1 MMENPAHKDF
11 IIDGWQVSPA
21 EGVLSRGD
29 ETVHLEPKVMEV
41 LVYFAARPGEVI
53 TREMLETDVWHGA
66 LVGYDAITATVIK
79 CRKALQDNAK
89 HPRIIT
95 TIPKKG
101 YKLIVAVMPA
111 EDVTPDA
118 VFPQA
123 VTTEVSHNKLLEFW
137 SAPVFA
143 ILGVLFLGGITWLV
157 TGYLS
162 SSDVLIADKPSLVVL
177 PFANLSDDPDQEYFS
192 DGITE
197 DLIIDLSNIS
207 NLVVIAP
214 TSAFFYK
221 DRAVNI
227 AEVARDLGA
236 RFVIQG
242 SVRKAGE
249 QVRITVKLI
258 DSQTSQS
265 LWAERYDRAH
275 KDIFA
280 VQDEVINKI
289 VNALAIKLTLA
300 EKQRLDRT
308 DTNNLAAYEMFMR
321 GQQYFRLR
329 TREGNELS
337 RDAYRNA
344 IETDPT
350 YARAYG
356 ALAIV
361 LTHDYRRG
369 WTELSLE
376 EARTRTLELVQKA
389 VLLDRSSPQVY
400 WAQGYIYLF
409 RKQHNE
415 AAAAVE
421 QAVALAPNYADGYG
435 LLAYISNW
443 RGNAEQAIHYINKA
457 IALNPYYSFEYPWNL
472 GLANYTLGRYEEAVD
487 ALQNALERN
496 EQVLLPRLYLA
507 ASYVRLGQ
515 QDDAEWEIVQV
526 NIQYPDVRLSL
537 MANILP
543 YEDEDNM
550 NAFMDDLRKAGV
562 QE

>member
-1 MMENPAHKDF
+1 MENPEQKDF
-11 IIDGWQVSPA
+11 IIDGWRVSPA
-21 EGVLSRGD
+21 EGVLSRGG

-53 TREMLETDVWHGA
+53 SREMLERDVWHGA

-79 CRKALQDNAK
+79 CRKALQDSAK

-111 EDVTPDA
+111 EDATPDT

-123 VTTEVSHNKLLEFW
+123 VTTEVSHNKLLEFC
-137 SAPVFA
+137 SAPVLA
-143 ILGVLFLGGITWLV
+143 LLAVLFIAGVTWLV
-157 TGYLS
+157 TDYLPT
-162 SSDVLIADKPSLVVL
+162 SDVLIADKPSLVVL

-214 TSAFFYK
+214 TSAFIYK

-249 QVRITVKLI
+249 QLRITVKLI
-258 DSQTSQS
+258 DSQTSQT
-265 LWAERYDRAH
+265 LWAERYDHAYQ
-275 KDIFA
+275 DIFA

-289 VNALAIKLTLA
+289 VNALAIKLTLT

-308 DTNNLAAYEMFMR
+308 DTNNFAAYEMFMR

-329 TREGNELS
+329 TREGNELA

-389 VLLDRSSPQVY
+389 VLLNRTSPQVY

-415 AAAAVE
+415 AATAVE

-443 RGNAEQAIHYINKA
+443 RGNAEQAIHYIKKA

-543 YEDEDNM
+543 YEDEDKM

>member
-1 MMENPAHKDF
+1 MVGNPNLKNF
-11 IIDGWQVSPA
+11 SIDGWRVSPA

-101 YKLIVAVMPA
+101 YKLIVAVIPA

-162 SSDVLIADKPSLVVL
+162 SSDGRIPDKPSLVVL

-214 TSAFFYK
+214 TSAFVYK
-221 DRAVNI
+221 GSAVNI

-236 RFVIQG
+236 RFVIEG
-242 SVRKAGE
+242 SVRKAGK
-249 QVRITVKLI
+249 QVRITAKLI

-265 LWAERYDRAH
+265 LWAERYDRAY

-280 VQDEVINKI
+280 VQDEVIHKI
-289 VNALAIKLTLA
+289 VNALAIELTLA
-300 EKQRLDRT
+300 EKKRLGRI

-321 GQQYFRLR
+321 GQQYFRQR
-329 TREGNELS
+329 TREGNELA
-337 RDAYRNA
+337 RDAYRSA
-344 IETDPT
+344 IESDPT

-389 VLLDRSSPQVY
+389 VLLDRLSPQVY

-435 LLAYISNW
+435 LLAFISNW
-443 RGNAEQAIHYINKA
+443 RGNAEEAIHYIKKA
-457 IALNPYYSFEYPWNL
+457 IALNPYHTFDYPWNL
-472 GLANYTLGRYEEAVD
+472 GLANYTLGRYEEAVE

-496 EQVLLPRLYLA
+496 EQVLLPRLYLG
-507 ASYVRLGQ
+507 AS
-515 QDDAEWEIVQV
+515 
-526 NIQYPDVRLSL
+526 
-537 MANILP
+537 
-543 YEDEDNM
+543 
-550 NAFMDDLRKAGV
+550 
-562 QE
+562 

>member
-1 MMENPAHKDF
+1 MENPGQKDF
-11 IIDGWQVSPA
+11 IIDGWRVSPA

-101 YKLIVAVMPA
+101 YKLIVAVIPA

-118 VFPQA
+118 VFHQA

-143 ILGVLFLGGITWLV
+143 ILGVLFLAGITWLV
-157 TGYLS
+157 TGYLT
-162 SSDVLIADKPSLVVL
+162 SSDVLIPDKPSLVVL

-214 TSAFFYK
+214 TSAFVYK
-221 DRAVNI
+221 GSAVNI

-236 RFVIQG
+236 RFVIEG
-242 SVRKAGE
+242 SVRRAGD
-249 QVRITVKLI
+249 QVRITAKLI

-265 LWAERYDRAH
+265 LWAERYDRAY

-280 VQDEVINKI
+280 VQDEVIHKI
-289 VNALAIKLTLA
+289 VNALAIELTLA
-300 EKQRLDRT
+300 EKKRLGRT
-308 DTNNLAAYEMFMR
+308 DTNNLVAYEMFMR

-329 TREGNELS
+329 TREGNELA
-337 RDAYRNA
+337 RDAYRSA
-344 IETDPT
+344 IESDPT

-376 EARTRTLELVQKA
+376 EARSRTLELVQKA

-435 LLAYISNW
+435 LLAFISNW
-443 RGNAEQAIHYINKA
+443 RGNAEQAIHYIKKA

-472 GLANYTLGRYEEAVD
+472 GLANYTLGRYDEAVE

-515 QDDAEWEIVQV
+515 QDDAEWEVEQV
-526 NIQYPDVRLSL
+526 KIQYPDVRLSL
-537 MANILP
+537 MANVLP
-543 YEDEDNM
+543 YQDKDRM

-562 QE
+562 PE